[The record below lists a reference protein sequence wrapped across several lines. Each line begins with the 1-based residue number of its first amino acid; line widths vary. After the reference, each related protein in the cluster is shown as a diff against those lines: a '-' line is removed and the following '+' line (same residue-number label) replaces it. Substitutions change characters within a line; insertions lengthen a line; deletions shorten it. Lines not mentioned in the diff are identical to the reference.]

1 MGNDLH
7 LESRIVNVALMIAVV
22 LAVILAIWQTI
33 QIQAVRRKVDAVP
46 EDGNI
51 VALLRTIDERS
62 NMNSQSIEALSRRV
76 GEIEGRLP
84 YAISYVGVVA
94 YNAFGNITG
103 NQSRSIA
110 LLSQRG
116 DGLMITLLAAREET
130 VFYAK
135 EIRAGKGVV
144 KLSPEE
150 AAAVD
155 RAMGK

>member
-1 MGNDLH
+1 MGNDVH
-7 LESRIVNVALMIAVV
+7 LEGRIVNVALIIAVV

-46 EDGNI
+46 EGGNI
-51 VALLRTIDERS
+51 VALLRSIDERS
-62 NMNSQSIEALSRRV
+62 KTNSTSVEAISARV
-76 GEIEGRLP
+76 DEIEGRLP

-110 LLSQRG
+110 LLNQRG
-116 DGLMITLLAAREET
+116 DGLMVTLLASREET

-135 EIRAGKGVV
+135 EIRGGRGVV
-144 KLSPEE
+144 ELSPEE
-150 AAAVD
+150 GAAVD
-155 RAMGK
+155 RALGK

>member
-1 MGNDLH
+1 M
-7 LESRIVNVALMIAVV
+7 EERIVNVALIVAVLLAVV
-22 LAVILAIWQTI
+22 LAIWQTI

-51 VALLRTIDERS
+51 VALLGAIDERS
-62 NMNSQSIEALSRRV
+62 KANSASVEAVSRRV
-76 GEIEGRLP
+76 AELEGRLP

-110 LLSQRG
+110 LLSQRA
-116 DGLMITLLAAREET
+116 DGLVITLLAAREET

-135 EIRAGKGVV
+135 EVRAGKGVEE
-144 KLSPEE
+144 LSPEE
-150 AAAVD
+150 MAALD
-155 RAMGK
+155 RALGR

>member
-1 MGNDLH
+1 M
-7 LESRIVNVALMIAVV
+7 NVALMIAVV

-116 DGLMITLLAAREET
+116 DGLIITLLAAREET